1 MVWATSPS
9 PEADDRYLL
18 RDLIWCRLC
27 DVSMKPALLSTRIRF
42 YGCTNPTCPRPL
54 VEADLAET
62 LVRQAF
68 LYRFTAPDTGST
80 TGGQRPVLEHVL
92 ERVTVGTDL
101 GELRYQWRDGAADD
115 QDPH

>member
-27 DVSMKPALLSTRIRF
+27 DAAMKPALLSTRIRF

-54 VEADLAET
+54 IEADLVET
-62 LVRQAF
+62 LARQAF
-68 LYRFTAPDTGST
+68 LYRFAAPATEST
-80 TGGQRPVLEHVL
+80 TSDRRPVLEHVL
-92 ERVTVGTDL
+92 ERMMVGADL
-101 GELRYQWRDGAADD
+101 GELRYQWRDASA
-115 QDPH
+115 Q

>member
-1 MVWATSPS
+1 MVWATSPR

-27 DVSMKPALLSTRIRF
+27 DVCMKPALLSTRTRF

-62 LVRQAF
+62 LARQAF
-68 LYRFTAPDTGST
+68 LYRFAAPDTKMT
-80 TGGQRPVLEHVL
+80 TDGQRPALELEHVL
-92 ERVTVGTDL
+92 ERVTIGADF
-101 GELRYQWRDGAADD
+101 GDMRYRWRDA
-115 QDPH
+115 P